1 MDEFHYNE
9 GLIRVRQRE
18 LENMDKERLHIAM
31 VQAQL
36 QDQMNIQNERTL
48 ELDDREDEL
57 NQKTLTMMNLSP
69 DKSEKVFLKY
79 DSEESKRKIVEMEK
93 ELEKQK
99 GQVTHVEN
107 KLKELKKAKPN
118 SHKLVTLEK
127 EKKELEERS
136 ENQKRTIEL
145 HIKTIKRYD
154 GEAKSRESDY
164 TKLENNNIKIKKES

>member
-1 MDEFHYNE
+1 
-9 GLIRVRQRE
+9 
-18 LENMDKERLHIAM
+18 
-31 VQAQL
+31 
-36 QDQMNIQNERTL
+36 
-48 ELDDREDEL
+48 
-57 NQKTLTMMNLSP
+57 
-69 DKSEKVFLKY
+69 
-79 DSEESKRKIVEMEK
+79 MEK

-164 TKLENNNIKIKKES
+164 TKLENNNIKIKKELEDKKGIIKRQMQTQEERRQEIQQLNGELENAKKEIQKLKGEPAESGDIGTIARLESTLKTVRVQLKD